1 MSKTET
7 VTIKCV
13 EVNQPID
20 IFYSGKLGWKQLF
33 DIAYSDI
40 RRIEDETDL
49 YFGLQRRL
57 SPNRLKQIAK
67 YVSFSDA
74 TFPTS
79 IVLSISTKDDEG
91 NSLIESYKDGEL
103 VIKNKPNIAK
113 IIDGQHRVFGLKKYI
128 ESNGLFADGFIFEF
142 IVTIFLDMSP
152 EDEAMVF
159 STINKAQTKVNKS
172 LVYDLFSL
180 SESRSPQRTCHNIVK
195 FLNEEETPFK
205 GKIKRLGTAVT
216 NNETVTQAT
225 LVETILKYIS
235 KEPLVDRDKLI
246 KGGKLDKVT
255 GNDEKRLFFRN
266 WFIQKEDSKI
276 LKMLLNY
283 FDVISNKWNDAWYDD
298 TKIISKSTGIIA
310 FMRLL
315 KDIVGHYGTDKIISE
330 NEFKVILDK
339 VTLNNESFTNA
350 EYASGGVGQSKLYNK
365 LKEDTEV

>member
-1 MSKTET
+1 MAKIET
-7 VTIKCV
+7 ITIECV
-13 EVNQPID
+13 EVRQPID
-20 IFYSGKLGWKQLF
+20 VFYSGKLGWKELF

-67 YVSFSDA
+67 YVSFSDS

-79 IVLSISTKDDEG
+79 IVLSISTKDENG
-91 NSLIESYKDGEL
+91 NSLIESYENGKL
-103 VIKNKPNIAK
+103 ILKKKPNIAK

-128 ESNGLFADGFIFEF
+128 ESKGLFLEEFVFDF
-142 IVTIFLDMSP
+142 IVTVFLDMSP

-205 GKIKRLGTAVT
+205 GKIKRLGTAIS
-216 NNETVTQAT
+216 NIETITQAT
-225 LVETILKYIS
+225 LVESILKYIS
-235 KEPLVDRDKLI
+235 REPLVDRDKMI
-246 KGGKLDKVT
+246 RGNKLEKVS
-255 GNDEKRLFFRN
+255 GNDEKRLFLRN
-266 WFIQKEDSKI
+266 WFIEKEDSKI
-276 LKMLLNY
+276 LKILLNY
-283 FDVISNKWNDAWYDD
+283 FDAISSKWGNAWFDD
-298 TKIISKSTGIIA
+298 SKILSKSTGIIA

-315 KDIVGHYGTDKIISE
+315 KDFVNRYASNKIITE
-330 NEFKVILDK
+330 KEFRDILDK
-339 VTLNNESFTNA
+339 VTLSDDDFTNQ
-350 EYASGGVGQSKLYNK
+350 EFTSGGVGQSKLYKK
-365 LKEDTEV
+365 LKFDTEL